1 VCRKHPHN
9 IENHL
14 AAGDVNMIERRKE
27 TIRHKSE
34 MPQDIALGTLILCES
49 LNTAKFQERY
59 VHLVRI
65 ANSEKG
71 KK

>member
-27 TIRHKSE
+27 TIRHKE
-34 MPQDIALGTLILCES
+34 MPQDIALGTLILSEC
-49 LNTAKFQERY
+49 LNTAKFPKRY
-59 VHLVRI
+59 AHLVRI
-65 ANSEKG
+65 ANGEKG
-71 KK
+71 KKK